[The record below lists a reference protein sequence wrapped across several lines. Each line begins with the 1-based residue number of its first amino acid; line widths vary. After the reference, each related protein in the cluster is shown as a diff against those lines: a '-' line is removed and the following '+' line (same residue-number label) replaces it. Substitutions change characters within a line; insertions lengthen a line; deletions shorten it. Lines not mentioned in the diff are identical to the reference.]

1 MIKNKDYLIQLWL
14 RNRLSWVP
22 LTTLFLGDGCI
33 VIAIVCVVIHHHH
46 FHILLF
52 LHQWSQIFLLFSVF
66 TFYVTFLS
74 FYFLLIFNNKFLFG
88 VGLHRSSNNA
98 FGGGTVVLCQK
109 TLFPFHI
116 HFSLTKKKVHFSNF
130 TIHIEW
136 MIKRMEKGDC
146 FLFKVCWFDE

>member
-98 FGGGTVVLCQK
+98 FR
-109 TLFPFHI
+109 
-116 HFSLTKKKVHFSNF
+116 
-130 TIHIEW
+130 
-136 MIKRMEKGDC
+136 KRF
-146 FLFKVCWFDE
+146 FLFIFTFLWQKRKFTFLILLYTLNEW